1 MQGTAVNQ
9 AFDREAAY
17 RELKETIRGY
27 LPTADFDRIDEAFEL
42 ADTAHADQKR
52 VSGEPYIMHPLAVAQ
67 IIADLQ
73 MDSEGIMAALLHD
86 VVEDTEYTLEDITML
101 FGEEVAFLVDG
112 VTKLGKIDYKT
123 KEDQQLENYR
133 KMILAM
139 AKDVRVV
146 VIKLG
151 DRLHNMRTLGAMRPD
166 KQQRIAR
173 ETLEIFAPLAHR
185 LGMFTVKWELEDLSF
200 RYLEPECYYDL
211 VEQLKVKRKIREE
224 IVNQTMDVLRD
235 AITAAGIEFEI
246 TGRPKHFYSIYKK
259 LQKGNRD
266 LSQIYD
272 LYATRVIVKTVPDC
286 YAVLGIVHSLWKPL
300 PYRFKD
306 YIAMPKP
313 NMYQSLHTTVIGTA
327 GQPVEIQIRT
337 EEMHR
342 VAEYGVAAHWRYKEG
357 AGGAGKGGRDL
368 DQKIGWLR
376 KLLEWQ
382 DTSNPKEL
390 VDSLKLDVFA
400 DEVFVFTPKGDVIDL
415 PQGSIPLDF
424 AYRIHTDVG
433 NTCTGAKV
441 NGRIVPMDYT
451 LKNGDIVSI
460 ITSKTGKPSLD
471 WLNIVASSE
480 SRAKIRGWFK
490 KANREDN
497 IAKAK
502 DALEAEAKRMGYDW
516 KVLHQPGRLETIA
529 KQINAGTADDL
540 LAATG
545 YGGLT
550 VNGILLKLID
560 IDKKE
565 KEKNAPQV
573 SNLQE
578 TLDGLR
584 LSKQK
589 SKSNSGV
596 LVKGEPG
603 MLVHM
608 ARCCTPVPGDAI
620 VGYITRGRGVS
631 VHRLDCTN
639 MIHIQDPERLIEVSW
654 AYGTDE
660 TFLVEVEIKGNDRPG
675 LMADIL
681 AVLSEM
687 KLSIGSVNADLPQNK
702 EAHIWMGIQIRD
714 VSQLEFVMTK
724 MRRVRDVYSVRR
736 LQAGDRGQ
744 GKGENP

>member
-1 MQGTAVNQ
+1 MQEVAVNP
-9 AFDREAAY
+9 AFDKDEAY
-17 RELKETIRGY
+17 RHLEETICGY
-27 LPTADFDRIDEAFEL
+27 LPTADFDRIGEAYEL

-67 IIADLQ
+67 IIAELQ
-73 MDSEGIMAALLHD
+73 MDSAGIMAALLHD

-133 KMILAM
+133 KMFLAM

-146 VIKLG
+146 VIKLA

-166 KQQRIAR
+166 KQERIAR

-185 LGMFTVKWELEDLSF
+185 LGMFTLKWELEDLSF
-200 RYLEPECYYDL
+200 RYLEPQRYYDL

-224 IVNQTMDVLRD
+224 IVKQTMDVLRD
-235 AITAAGIEFEI
+235 AVAEAGIEFEI

-259 LQKGNRD
+259 LQKGDRD

-272 LYATRVIVKTVPDC
+272 LYATRVIVKTIPDC

-337 EEMHR
+337 EEMHQ

-357 AGGAGKGGRDL
+357 HAKGGKRNWDE
-368 DQKIGWLR
+368 KIGWLR

-390 VDSLKLDVFA
+390 VDSVKLDVFA
-400 DEVFVFTPKGDVIDL
+400 DEVFVFSPKGDVIDL

-441 NGRIVPMDYT
+441 NGRIVPIDYK
-451 LKNGDIVSI
+451 LQNGDIVSI
-460 ITSKTGKPSLD
+460 ITAKTGKPSLD

-480 SRAKIRGWFK
+480 SRAKIRSWFK
-490 KANREDN
+490 KANREEN

-502 DALEAEAKRMGYDW
+502 DALESEAKRLGYDW
-516 KVLHQPGRLETIA
+516 KTLHQPGRLEAIA
-529 KQINAGTADDL
+529 NQIHAGTVDDL

-565 KEKNAPQV
+565 KEKEQPPV

-578 TLDGLR
+578 TLDSLR
-584 LSKQK
+584 LTNRKHK
-589 SKSNSGV
+589 NPSGV

-603 MLVHM
+603 LLVHM
-608 ARCCTPVPGDAI
+608 ARCCTPVPGDTI

-631 VHRLDCTN
+631 VHRMDCAN
-639 MIHIQDPERLIEVSW
+639 MMNINDPERLIEVSW
-654 AYGTDE
+654 EYGIDE

-681 AVLSEM
+681 GVISEM
-687 KLSIGSVNADLPQNK
+687 KLSIGSVRADLPQNK

-736 LQAGDRGQ
+736 LQAADRG
-744 GKGENP
+744 